1 MIFFAKCWNC
11 TEPPLSNTADAY
23 VGNEAILDDFMLTSE
38 EVLHDIKWLDVTKA
52 NGPDGISGHMLKA
65 TSNSVATPLTKL
77 FNLSLS
83 RGKFPKS
90 WKSASVVPIPKS
102 NKKSI

>member
-1 MIFFAKCWNC
+1 MYC
-11 TEPPLSNTADAY
+11 TEPALSNTADAY

-38 EVLHDIKWLDVTKA
+38 EVLHHIKRLDVTKA

-65 TSNSVATPLTKL
+65 TSNSIATPLTKL

-90 WKSASVVPIPKS
+90 S
-102 NKKSI
+102 

>member
-1 MIFFAKCWNC
+1 
-11 TEPPLSNTADAY
+11 
-23 VGNEAILDDFMLTSE
+23 MLPSE
-38 EVLHDIKWLDVTKA
+38 EVLHHIKRLDVTKA

-65 TSNSVATPLTKL
+65 TSNSIATPLTKL

-90 WKSASVVPIPKS
+90 WKSASVVPILQS
-102 NKKSI
+102 NKKSNPPGYRPISRSVLCCQ